1 MAVAERPAQ
10 SRHRQDSL
18 GTSLPRRAGRA
29 RPAGRGA
36 EFWWWVF
43 MRVSGIILLF
53 LAVGH
58 VLVMHVFG
66 GGVERVNFGFV
77 ALRWQSPFWRT
88 WDWLLL
94 SLAMIHGI
102 NGLRVITLDYVRPPG
117 VRTAINALWAIV
129 GVVLFAL
136 GTVIVFSFNAC
147 VWPGISEALRKA
159 LHC

>member
-1 MAVAERPAQ
+1 MRSVYRVLAFVVAAEVVIQAAAIAFAVFG
-10 SRHRQDSL
+10 L
-18 GTSLPRRAGRA
+18 GK
-29 RPAGRGA
+29 
-36 EFWWWVF
+36 WVEDGGTLNKAT
-43 MRVSGIILLF
+43 MESDDGSVGG
-53 LAVGH
+53 AVG
-58 VLVMHVFG
+58 F
-66 GGVERVNFGFV
+66 
-77 ALRWQSPFWRT
+77 
-88 WDWLLL
+88 
-94 SLAMIHGI
+94 MIHGI